1 MKGFKKLIP
10 LILMILT
17 MILVPLGTRA
27 DFGDYSGD
35 SDYGDSDWGDSDWG
49 DSGWDDDSD
58 YDSDYSGSSGGGIEG
73 VIITC
78 VVIFIVAIINKKTS
92 KSTKNTTT
100 NNTSENHSDLR
111 NVSEYNSIDPNF
123 SAADMTEKISNLYVR
138 FQNCWTAKDIDPL
151 RPYLTDAMFAQMDR
165 QLDGYRQ
172 RKETNR
178 VERISVLGVRL
189 LGWKQENGKDVMIA
203 RLDTRIVDYVVDDR
217 TGAILRGSSKT
228 EKFMTYEWSLVRT
241 TGVVTG
247 TIKGTSGQTCP
258 YCGAHVDINHSAV
271 CEYCN
276 SVLTTDSFDWA
287 VSNIKGI
294 AQRSK

>member
-1 MKGFKKLIP
+1 
-10 LILMILT
+10 
-17 MILVPLGTRA
+17 
-27 DFGDYSGD
+27 
-35 SDYGDSDWGDSDWG
+35 
-49 DSGWDDDSD
+49 
-58 YDSDYSGSSGGGIEG
+58 
-73 VIITC
+73 
-78 VVIFIVAIINKKTS
+78 
-92 KSTKNTTT
+92 
-100 NNTSENHSDLR
+100 
-111 NVSEYNSIDPNF
+111 
-123 SAADMTEKISNLYVR
+123 
-138 FQNCWTAKDIDPL
+138 
-151 RPYLTDAMFAQMDR
+151 MFAQMDR

-258 YCGAHVDINHSAV
+258 YCGAEKSEFEPVEVKDDDDDD
-271 CEYCN
+271 C
-276 SVLTTDSFDWA
+276 
-287 VSNIKGI
+287 
-294 AQRSK
+294 RSSDDRDEF

>member
-1 MKGFKKLIP
+1 MYASRTAGRLRILIRFVHISRT
-10 LILMILT
+10 LCSHRWT
-17 MILVPLGTRA
+17 
-27 DFGDYSGD
+27 D
-35 SDYGDSDWGDSDWG
+35 S
-49 DSGWDDDSD
+49 
-58 YDSDYSGSSGGGIEG
+58 
-73 VIITC
+73 
-78 VVIFIVAIINKKTS
+78 
-92 KSTKNTTT
+92 
-100 NNTSENHSDLR
+100 
-111 NVSEYNSIDPNF
+111 
-123 SAADMTEKISNLYVR
+123 
-138 FQNCWTAKDIDPL
+138 
-151 RPYLTDAMFAQMDR
+151 LTDTVREKR
-165 QLDGYRQ
+165 QTALSEFPCLAFVSSAG
-172 RKETNR
+172 
-178 VERISVLGVRL
+178 
-189 LGWKQENGKDVMIA
+189 KQENGKDVMIA

-217 TGAILRGSSKT
+217 TGAIHRGSCKT

>member
-35 SDYGDSDWGDSDWG
+35 SDYGDSDWGDS
-49 DSGWDDDSD
+49 SWDDDSD
-58 YDSDYSGSSGGGIEG
+58 YDSDYSGSSVGGIEG

-228 EKFMTYEWSLVRT
+228 EKFMTYE
-241 TGVVTG
+241 
-247 TIKGTSGQTCP
+247 
-258 YCGAHVDINHSAV
+258 
-271 CEYCN
+271 
-276 SVLTTDSFDWA
+276 
-287 VSNIKGI
+287 
-294 AQRSK
+294 

>member
-35 SDYGDSDWGDSDWG
+35 SDYGDSDWGDS
-49 DSGWDDDSD
+49 SWDDDSD
-58 YDSDYSGSSGGGIEG
+58 YDSDYSGSSVGGIEG

-203 RLDTRIVDYVVDDR
+203 RLDTPRKFQDR
-217 TGAILRGSSKT
+217 EVHDLRMVTRENYGRSYGNNKGHKRTDLPVLRSARRYQPLGS
-228 EKFMTYEWSLVRT
+228 MR
-241 TGVVTG
+241 
-247 TIKGTSGQTCP
+247 
-258 YCGAHVDINHSAV
+258 
-271 CEYCN
+271 
-276 SVLTTDSFDWA
+276 VLQ
-287 VSNIKGI
+287 
-294 AQRSK
+294 QRPHYGFV

>member
-49 DSGWDDDSD
+49 DSSWDDDSD

-73 VIITC
+73 VIITF
-78 VVIFIVAIINKKTS
+78 VVILIVAIINKKTS

-189 LGWKQENGKDVMIA
+189 LG
-203 RLDTRIVDYVVDDR
+203 
-217 TGAILRGSSKT
+217 
-228 EKFMTYEWSLVRT
+228 
-241 TGVVTG
+241 
-247 TIKGTSGQTCP
+247 
-258 YCGAHVDINHSAV
+258 
-271 CEYCN
+271 
-276 SVLTTDSFDWA
+276 
-287 VSNIKGI
+287 
-294 AQRSK
+294 

>member
-35 SDYGDSDWGDSDWG
+35 SDYGDSDWGDS
-49 DSGWDDDSD
+49 SWDDDSD
-58 YDSDYSGSSGGGIEG
+58 YDSDYSGSSVGGIEG

-123 SAADMTEKISNLYVR
+123 SAADIDR
-138 FQNCWTAKDIDPL
+138 KDIESLCTLPEL
-151 RPYLTDAMFAQMDR
+151 
-165 QLDGYRQ
+165 LDG
-172 RKETNR
+172 
-178 VERISVLGVRL
+178 
-189 LGWKQENGKDVMIA
+189 
-203 RLDTRIVDYVVDDR
+203 
-217 TGAILRGSSKT
+217 
-228 EKFMTYEWSLVRT
+228 
-241 TGVVTG
+241 
-247 TIKGTSGQTCP
+247 
-258 YCGAHVDINHSAV
+258 
-271 CEYCN
+271 
-276 SVLTTDSFDWA
+276 
-287 VSNIKGI
+287 
-294 AQRSK
+294 

>member
-1 MKGFKKLIP
+1 MKGFKK

-35 SDYGDSDWGDSDWG
+35 SDYGDSDWGDS
-49 DSGWDDDSD
+49 SWDDDSD
-58 YDSDYSGSSGGGIEG
+58 YDSDYSGSSVGGIEG

-203 RLDTRIVDYVVDDR
+203 RLDTRIVDTDYTVNDGTQQIV
-217 TGAILRGSSKT
+217 RGSRDQ